1 MDLNEFDQF
10 YNELKPLAE
19 LYNSKIKIISSP
31 NKIIDIHELFV
42 LNYKYVL

>member
-19 LYNSKIKIISSP
+19 LYNSKKL
-31 NKIIDIHELFV
+31 K
-42 LNYKYVL
+42 